1 MKALILKKY
10 NSLVYEEVPTPE
22 VAADEVLIRVK
33 ACGICGSDVHGM
45 DGSTGRRVPPLIM
58 GHEASGVVAGT
69 GREVKDL
76 SEGRRV
82 TFDSTIY
89 CGACEYCRGGRINLC
104 DNRRVIGV
112 SCDEY
117 RRDGAFA
124 EYVAVPRRTVYQIP
138 DSLSFEQAATVE
150 PLSVAVHAVQRAGT
164 SPGKTAVVIGAG
176 MIGLLAIQVLKARG
190 CGKIYAVDLDT
201 GRLEPARRLG
211 ADECFSPD
219 LDDIPAKV
227 MGRTGGR
234 GADVVLEAVG
244 LASTLETA
252 VACLRK
258 GGSLALVGNLSPE
271 VVLPLQKVVAGELS
285 LYGSCAS
292 SGDYPECLKML
303 ASGVVKVDELI
314 SAAAPL
320 AEGASWFERLY
331 QGEKGLIKV
340 CLLP

>member
-1 MKALILKKY
+1 MKALVLKEYSK
-10 NSLVYEEVPTPE
+10 LVYEEVPEPE
-22 VAADEVLIRVK
+22 IGADEVLIQVK

-58 GHEASGVVAGT
+58 GHEAAGIVARVG
-69 GREVKDL
+69 GEVNDL

-89 CGACEYCRGGRINLC
+89 CGACEYCRNGQINLC
-104 DNRRVIGV
+104 HNRRVVGV

-117 RRDGAFA
+117 SRNGAFA
-124 EYVAVPRRTVYQIP
+124 EYVAVPRRIVYPIP

-150 PLSVAVHAVQRAGT
+150 PLSVAVHAVNRAGV
-164 SPGKTAVVIGAG
+164 SRNDTAVVIGTG

-190 CGKIYAVDLDT
+190 CGPIFAVDIDS
-201 GRLEPARRLG
+201 GRLELAHRLG
-211 ADECFSPD
+211 AKECISPELMD
-219 LDDIPAKV
+219 VPAAV
-227 MGRTGGR
+227 MEHTGNR
-234 GADVVLEAVG
+234 GADIVLEAVG
-244 LASTLETA
+244 LAPTVKTA

-258 GGSLALVGNLSPE
+258 GGSLVLVGNLSPE
-271 VVLPLQKVVAGELS
+271 VDLPLQKVVAGELS

-292 SGDYPECLKML
+292 SGDYPACLEML
-303 ASGVVKVDELI
+303 ASGAVRVDELI

-320 AEGASWFERLY
+320 AEGASWFERPY